1 MRKQAGFTLIE
12 LMVVIAI
19 LGILGASAVPV
30 YQTYRQRSY
39 GSEAYVTMK
48 NLLEGEIIY
57 YLEHDAFF
65 PDEGQ
70 SKLIPSEG
78 PYSSETNQDIKDIA
92 EALKINI
99 PVGHNL
105 GYQVTNY
112 GNDLYVIISAEFALF
127 KDGHTELHGRLTHT
141 GEMYVFPG
149 G

>member
-1 MRKQAGFTLIE
+1 MRRQAGFTLIE
-12 LMVVIAI
+12 LMVVIVI
-19 LGILGASAVPV
+19 IGILGASAVPV
-30 YQTYRQRSY
+30 YQTWRQRSY

-48 NLLEGEIIY
+48 NLLEGEVLY
-57 YLEHDAFF
+57 YLEKDSFF

-78 PYSSETNQDIKDIA
+78 PYTSETSQDINDIA

-99 PVGHNL
+99 PMGHNL

-112 GNDLYVIISAEFALF
+112 GNELYVIISASFPLY
-127 KDGHTELHGRLTHT
+127 KDGHTELHGKLSNT
-141 GEMYVFPG
+141 GEMYIFPG

>member
-1 MRKQAGFTLIE
+1 MRRHAGFTLIE

-19 LGILGASAVPV
+19 LGILGASAIPA
-30 YQTYRQRSY
+30 YKTWQQRSY

-48 NLLEGEIIY
+48 NLLEGEILY
-57 YLEHDAFF
+57 YLEKEFFF

-78 PYSSETNQDIKDIA
+78 PYSSETNQDIKEIA
-92 EALKINI
+92 DALKINI

-105 GYQVTNY
+105 EYLITNY
-112 GNDLYVIISAEFALF
+112 GPQLYVIISADFPLF
-127 KDGHTELHGRLTHT
+127 KDGSKQLHGRLNNT
-141 GEMYVFPG
+141 GEMYIFPG